1 MSNKRHNQKFDP
13 VAVRGAL
20 ITTFRDEYPD
30 GFVFQEHYH
39 EVDQVIFACRGV
51 MTVQTT
57 QGMWILPTYRAL
69 WIPSGTV
76 HKVRMSGVV
85 SIRTLYLR
93 ARLATDLP
101 RVCCV
106 LTISPLLRELILHS
120 CQYRALNRRSKE
132 HACLIGLILR
142 LLHSSPLLAL
152 QLPQPTDPR
161 AGRVA
166 NFFLNDPGTSLAP
179 GEICRRA
186 GACKRTIERLFK
198 HDTQM
203 TLGRWRQQL
212 RLIHSLRL
220 LAQGMKVSSV
230 ALDTGYSSSS
240 SFISMFKSLVGMTP
254 RLYFQ
259 ETFQSRSRSG
269 A

>member
-1 MSNKRHNQKFDP
+1 MSTKRHDQKFDP
-13 VAVRGAL
+13 VGVRGAL
-20 ITTFRDEYPD
+20 ITTFRQEYPD
-30 GFVFQEHYH
+30 GFVFREHYH

-51 MTVQTT
+51 MTVHTA

-85 SIRTLYLR
+85 SVRTLYLR
-93 ARLATDLP
+93 PRLATELP

-106 LTISPLLRELILHS
+106 LTISSLLRELILHA
-120 CQYRALNRRSKE
+120 CQYPALNRRSKE
-132 HACLIGLILR
+132 HACLIGLVLG

-152 QLPQPTDPR
+152 QLPHPTDPR
-161 AGRVA
+161 AGKVA
-166 NFFLNDPGTSLAP
+166 NFFLKDPGTSLAL

-203 TLGRWRQQL
+203 TVGRWRQQL

-220 LAQGMKVSSV
+220 LAQGMKISSV
-230 ALDTGYSSSS
+230 ALEAGYSSPS
-240 SFISMFKSLVGMTP
+240 SFISMFKSLLGTTP

-259 ETFQSRSRSG
+259 ETLPLHSSSDG
-269 A
+269 